1 MREAELAWCDE
12 TLAALEPLE
21 RREAKAATRTRKGK
35 KLIEQR

>member
-21 RREAKAATRTRKGK
+21 RREAKAATRRSKGIN
-35 KLIEQR
+35 LMEQR